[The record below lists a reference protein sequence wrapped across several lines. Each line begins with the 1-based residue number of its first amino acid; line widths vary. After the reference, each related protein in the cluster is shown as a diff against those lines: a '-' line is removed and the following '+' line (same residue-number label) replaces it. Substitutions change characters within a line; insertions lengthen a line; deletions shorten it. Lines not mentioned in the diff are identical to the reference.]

1 MKKFLFDLFPLILFF
16 GAYRYSDIY
25 TATAVAITASILQII
40 WLKVTHKAIET
51 THWINLTV
59 IVVFGGA
66 TLWLH
71 SDVFIKWKPTVLYWL
86 FAGVLLGARVFTG
99 RNVIK
104 HLMGKQI
111 SLSAPIWDRLNIA
124 WATFFVIAGAA
135 NLFVAFSGYFSESQ
149 WVNFKVFGLMG
160 LLFAFVIGQSLWL
173 SRYIQPDDPAAN
185 DAALPKDNGAP
196 RASDTNAI
204 DTRTRQEPKL

>member
-25 TATAVAITASILQII
+25 TATAVAITASILQIV
-40 WLKVTHKAIET
+40 WLKVTRKAIET

-86 FAGVLLGARVFTG
+86 FAAILIGARLFFK
-99 RNVIK
+99 RNLLT

-111 SLSAPIWDRLNIA
+111 TLARPVWDRLNAA
-124 WATFFVIAGAA
+124 WAIFFVLAGLA
-135 NLFVAFSGYFSESQ
+135 NVFVAFSGYFTESQ

-160 LLFAFVIGQSLWL
+160 LLFAFVIGQSIWL
-173 SRYIQPDDPAAN
+173 GKHIQPDAVPGTD
-185 DAALPKDNGAP
+185 KT
-196 RASDTNAI
+196 DTERSE
-204 DTRTRQEPKL
+204 TRP